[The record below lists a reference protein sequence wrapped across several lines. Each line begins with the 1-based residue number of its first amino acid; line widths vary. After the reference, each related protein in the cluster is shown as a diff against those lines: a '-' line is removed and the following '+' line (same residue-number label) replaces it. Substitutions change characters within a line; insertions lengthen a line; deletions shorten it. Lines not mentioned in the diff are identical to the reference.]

1 MLHVINNAKSKALT
15 FELKEKISQEVN
27 DDLKLI
33 VTSTLDVAQ
42 RKVVVIKKLEDETFD
57 IFENEEQLEQI
68 VIESTDYE
76 NIHKT
81 KNIAQ
86 FWEFLNK
93 IFHQHRAKGKK

>member
-86 FWEFLNK
+86 F
-93 IFHQHRAKGKK
+93 

>member
-42 RKVVVIKKLEDETFD
+42 RKVVVIKKLEDEIFD

-86 FWEFLNK
+86 F
-93 IFHQHRAKGKK
+93 

>member
-1 MLHVINNAKSKALT
+1 MLNVINNAKSKALT

-86 FWEFLNK
+86 F
-93 IFHQHRAKGKK
+93 